1 MRTKILLLGLTIL
14 LIALLFPGSALGW
27 LPHHGYGPPSFWTHT
42 SAQSLHIEHSADA
55 DAYHLLIHLVGIT
68 PQAVNVR
75 LEGMRWL
82 YIGIDQST
90 EASYSNDGRDGYGY
104 FRGFSYSSNSQSRRI
119 GLPRDANGM
128 AMQREDGK
136 DRIHIRIP
144 RRR

>member
-27 LPHHGYGPPSFWTHT
+27 LPNHGYGSPSFWART
-42 SAQSLHIEHSADA
+42 STQSLRIEHSADA
-55 DAYHLLIHLVGIT
+55 HAYHLLIHLDGII
-68 PQAVNVR
+68 PQAVNVH

-82 YIGIDQST
+82 HISIDQST
-90 EASYSNDGRDGYGY
+90 QASYSNDGRNGNGY

-119 GLPRDANGM
+119 GLPRDADGI